1 MSILVNE
8 NSRVIV
14 QGLTGKEGLFH
25 TQKMLDYG
33 TLIVGGVTPGKGGKI
48 CLGIPIFNTM
58 EDAVKH
64 TNGNVSIIF
73 VPSAVASDAI
83 MEAISVKMN
92 IIVCITEGIPISDM
106 IRVKY
111 FLKGKTSY
119 LIGPN
124 CPGIVSSEKSK
135 IGIMPNLIFRKKGNI
150 GIVSRSGTL
159 TYEAADQILKMGY
172 GISTAVG
179 IGGDSIIGINIKD
192 VINLFLDDIETEC
205 IVLIGEIGGKLEIY
219 AATWFKNL
227 QKINKK
233 PIIGFIAGQT
243 APKGITMGHAGAII
257 GKDIETAQSKI
268 EILETCGIH
277 MVKSLYEIGMKVHE
291 ILCKKEINIL
301 WLYVFIKM
309 I

>member
-25 TQKMLDYG
+25 TQQMLNYG
-33 TLIVGGVTPGKGGKI
+33 TLIVGGVTPGKGGQI
-48 CLGIPIFNTM
+48 SLGLPIFNTM
-58 EDAVKH
+58 EKAVKH

-73 VPSAVASDAI
+73 VPSAFASDAI
-83 MEAISVKMN
+83 MEAISVKMK
-92 IIVCITEGIPISDM
+92 IIVCITEGIPIYDM
-106 IRVKY
+106 IRVKS
-111 FLKGKTSY
+111 FLKGKNSY

-124 CPGIVSSEKSK
+124 CPGIVSSDKSK
-135 IGIMPNLIFRKKGNI
+135 IGIMPNIVFRKKGNI

-159 TYEAADQILKMGY
+159 TYEAADQILKIGY

-192 VINLFLDDIETEC
+192 VINLFLHDIETEC
-205 IVLIGEIGGKLEIY
+205 IVLIGEIGGQLEID
-219 AATWFKNL
+219 AAKWFKNL
-227 QKINKK
+227 PTINKK

-257 GKDIETAQSKI
+257 GKEIETAQSKMK
-268 EILETCGIH
+268 ILETCGIH
-277 MVKSLYEIGMKVHE
+277 MVKSLYEIGIRVHE
-291 ILCKKEINIL
+291 IMCDKIRSNKINNIL
-301 WLYVFIKM
+301 
-309 I
+309 